1 MDKDKVL
8 LTKSGVEKLE
18 EERDNLINVERP
30 RVIEEL
36 QLARSQGDL
45 SENADYDAARDKQ
58 AQIEQRIKEIEYMLQ
73 NAEIISEEQ
82 MDLKVVKPG
91 TTVTIL
97 DLSEKDAEPESYQI
111 VGYTETDPL
120 NGKISNES
128 PLGMALLGHEVGDD
142 VLVEL
147 ADGEAKYKVLEIK
160 KYFNLIKIHK
170 KI

>member
-73 NAEIISEEQ
+73 NAEIISEVQ
-82 MDLKVVKPG
+82 MDLNVVKPG

-97 DLSEKDAEPESYQI
+97 DLSLDDSEEEKYTI
-111 VGYTETDPL
+111 VGSFETDPV

-128 PLGMALLGHEVGDD
+128 PLAKALIGHGVNEIVTVGVAEAYD
-142 VLVEL
+142 V
-147 ADGEAKYKVLEIK
+147 
-160 KYFNLIKIHK
+160 KIVD
-170 KI
+170 IEFTA

>member
-58 AQIEQRIKEIEYMLQ
+58 AHIEARIKEIDQMLLHVQ
-73 NAEIISEEQ
+73 IIDESQ
-82 MDLKVVKPG
+82 LDSTVAKPG
-91 TTVTIL
+91 ATVTIL
-97 DLSEKDAEPESYQI
+97 DLSEANAQEETFTI
-111 VGYTETDPL
+111 VGTFETDPL

-128 PLGMALLGHEVGDD
+128 PLAKAILDHGVNEIVSVGVAEPYEVKI
-142 VLVEL
+142 LKIEYL
-147 ADGEAKYKVLEIK
+147 A
-160 KYFNLIKIHK
+160 
-170 KI
+170 

>member
-1 MDKDKVL
+1 MEQEKVL
-8 LTKSGVEKLE
+8 LTQSGLEKLE
-18 EERDNLINVERP
+18 QERDRLINVERP
-30 RVIEEL
+30 KVIEEL

-82 MDLKVVKPG
+82 MDLNVVKPG

-97 DLSEKDAEPESYQI
+97 DLSLDNPEEEKYTI
-111 VGYTETDPL
+111 VGSFETDPV

-128 PLGMALLGHEVGDD
+128 PLAKALIGHGINEIVTVGVAEAYD
-142 VLVEL
+142 V
-147 ADGEAKYKVLEIK
+147 
-160 KYFNLIKIHK
+160 KIVD
-170 KI
+170 IEFTA

>member
-58 AQIEQRIKEIEYMLQ
+58 AHIEARIKEIDQMLLHVQ
-73 NAEIISEEQ
+73 IIDESQ
-82 MDLKVVKPG
+82 LDSTVAKPG
-91 TTVTIL
+91 ATVTIL
-97 DLSEKDAEPESYQI
+97 DLSLDDPEEEKYTI
-111 VGYTETDPL
+111 VGSFETDPV

-128 PLGMALLGHEVGDD
+128 PLAKALIGHGVNEIVTVGVAEAYD
-142 VLVEL
+142 V
-147 ADGEAKYKVLEIK
+147 
-160 KYFNLIKIHK
+160 KIVD
-170 KI
+170 IEFTA

>member
-58 AQIEQRIKEIEYMLQ
+58 AQIEERINICFKMQ
-73 NAEIISEEQ
+73 KSF
-82 MDLKVVKPG
+82 LKNKW
-91 TTVTIL
+91 I
-97 DLSEKDAEPESYQI
+97 
-111 VGYTETDPL
+111 
-120 NGKISNES
+120 
-128 PLGMALLGHEVGDD
+128 
-142 VLVEL
+142 
-147 ADGEAKYKVLEIK
+147 
-160 KYFNLIKIHK
+160 
-170 KI
+170 

>member
-58 AQIEQRIKEIEYMLQ
+58 AQIEQRIML
-73 NAEIISEEQ
+73 
-82 MDLKVVKPG
+82 
-91 TTVTIL
+91 
-97 DLSEKDAEPESYQI
+97 DAMTGRGRQESD
-111 VGYTETDPL
+111 EL
-120 NGKISNES
+120 NW
-128 PLGMALLGHEVGDD
+128 
-142 VLVEL
+142 
-147 ADGEAKYKVLEIK
+147 
-160 KYFNLIKIHK
+160 
-170 KI
+170 